1 MNQFIQS
8 VLIPGLAHGAILA
21 LVAIGFTVLYATTD
35 VINFGHG
42 QLVMVLPTAV
52 LVAVRAGVPVPIAYL
67 VGIVVLIAVALV
79 IERLAVR
86 PFMHAHQDL
95 TWIISTLGA
104 SVVLT
109 ELLAYPFDAESQNF
123 PYGLSRRGFPFLGY
137 RVSWA
142 EIAAVAAAIIVA
154 VLLVLFSGATDVGLR
169 LRALGE
175 GLRGAQ
181 AVGVSRARAA
191 RIAMALSAVIAGV
204 PGALV
209 ASSQLVPP
217 TGGSAYSFGG

>member
-1 MNQFIQS
+1 
-8 VLIPGLAHGAILA
+8 
-21 LVAIGFTVLYATTD
+21 
-35 VINFGHG
+35 
-42 QLVMVLPTAV
+42 
-52 LVAVRAGVPVPIAYL
+52 
-67 VGIVVLIAVALV
+67 LIAVALV

-154 VLLVLFSGATDVGLR
+154 VLLVLCSGKADIGLR
-169 LRALGE
+169 VRALGE
-175 GLRGAQ
+175 DLKGAR
-181 AVGVSRARAA
+181 AVGVSRARSS
-191 RIAMALSAVIAGV
+191 RIAMALSALIAGV
-204 PGALV
+204 TGVLV
-209 ASSQLVPP
+209 ASTQLVTP
-217 TGGSAYSFGG
+217 TAGTTYTFSGFVALAM